1 MMFGLFYIH
10 IQKILKFDKLN
21 ILCYTYYDYQLNQ
34 LNQLSAVKRYYKS
47 GVTGQCDC
55 NYMIIM
61 ELVIYPCVK

>member
-21 ILCYTYYDYQLNQ
+21 ILCYTYYDYQLK
-34 LNQLSAVKRYYKS
+34 QLSAVKRYYKS